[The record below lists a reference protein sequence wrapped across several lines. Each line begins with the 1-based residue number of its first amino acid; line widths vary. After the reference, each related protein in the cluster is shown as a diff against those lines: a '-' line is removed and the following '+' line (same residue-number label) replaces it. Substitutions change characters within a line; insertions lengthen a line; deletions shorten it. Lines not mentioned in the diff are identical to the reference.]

1 MKNKIQKGKINM
13 PNRKTINTSPHSSP
27 ERKRSFTLIE
37 LLVVIAIIAILAGML
52 LPALQN
58 ARERSRTVSC
68 LSNVKQLSSA
78 ILNYADTYAEWLPA
92 GYNGS
97 GGEYPWASIIYSMTA
112 RKVNSARYS
121 LGSFAPSGSFFTC
134 PSEKTPVGSSS
145 KYYFA
150 HGHYSL
156 NAFLCAPEMNPTT
169 SGSNQFV
176 RRKLAQVR
184 QPSIALLVFDGSSKT
199 LPYFTY
205 VSSTSYKAGE
215 KIASR
220 HGAGVGG
227 YETNADHFY
236 VKGASMNGGF
246 VDGHAEVIPR
256 NAWWNGTQYN
266 HKLIRNGYENNY
278 QD

>member
-1 MKNKIQKGKINM
+1 MQKCKNNTSSLISSTSYLK
-13 PNRKTINTSPHSSP
+13 RKTLS
-27 ERKRSFTLIE
+27 RFTLIE

-78 ILNYADTYAEWLPA
+78 ILNYTDTYAEWLPA

-97 GGEYPWASIIYSMTA
+97 SATYPWASIIYSMTA
-112 RKVNSARYS
+112 KKVNNPKYS
-121 LGSFAPSGSFFTC
+121 LGSFASSGSFFTC

-145 KYYFA
+145 NNFFA

-156 NAFLCAPEMNPTT
+156 NAFLCAPEMNSTT

-205 VSSTSYKAGE
+205 VSSTSYKSGE
-215 KIASR
+215 RIASR
-220 HGAGVGG
+220 HGAGVIG

-236 VKGASMNGGF
+236 IKGASMNGGF
-246 VDGHAEVIPR
+246 VDGHAEVISR
-256 NAWWNGTQYN
+256 NSWWNGTQYN
-266 HKLIRNGYENNY
+266 HKLIRNGYENSY